1 MSTLLTLFL
10 EFLKIGLFTFGGGY
24 AMIPLIKETVLT
36 HSWITL
42 EEFNN
47 FIGICEC
54 TPGPIAIN
62 LATYVG
68 YETYGV
74 LGSIIASIAVVI
86 PSFVI
91 ILLIASILNN
101 FINNKF
107 VKYFLTGIKAS
118 TVALILGAGITLLM
132 SLLGFDD
139 ITFFTLNY
147 QALTCLVL
155 SVILLIVY
163 KLIFK
168 KKISTILFIIL
179 SALIGLIVGIIF
191 KNLNLL

>member
-24 AMIPLIKETVLT
+24 AMIPLIKETVLA

-118 TVALILGAGITLLM
+118 TVALILGAGITLLL

-139 ITFFTLNY
+139 ITSFSLNY
-147 QALTCLVL
+147 QALTCLIL
-155 SVILLIVY
+155 SVLLLIIY

-191 KNLNLL
+191 KNLNL

>member
-1 MSTLLTLFL
+1 MNLLTLFL

-36 HSWITL
+36 HNWITL
-42 EEFNN
+42 DEFNN

-68 YETYGV
+68 FETAGI
-74 LGSIIASIAVVI
+74 LGAILASIAVVI
-86 PSFVI
+86 PSFII

-118 TVALILGAGITLLM
+118 TVALILGAGITLLL

-139 ITFFTLNY
+139 IQNINFSY

-155 SVILLIVY
+155 SILLLTFY

-168 KKISTILFIIL
+168 KRISTILFIIL
-179 SALIGLIVGIIF
+179 SALIGLLVGIIF
-191 KNLNLL
+191 KNFNL

>member
-24 AMIPLIKETVLT
+24 AMIPLIKETVLA

-91 ILLIASILNN
+91 ILLIASVLNN

-118 TVALILGAGITLLM
+118 TVALILGAGITLLL

-139 ITFFTLNY
+139 ITSFSLNY
-147 QALTCLVL
+147 QALTCLIL
-155 SVILLIVY
+155 SVLLLIIY

-191 KNLNLL
+191 KNLNL

>member
-139 ITFFTLNY
+139 INSISLNY
-147 QALTCLVL
+147 QALTCLIL
-155 SVILLIVY
+155 SVLLLIIY
-163 KLIFK
+163 KIIFK

>member
-1 MSTLLTLFL
+1 MNLLTLFL

-36 HSWITL
+36 HNWITL
-42 EEFNN
+42 DEFNN

-68 YETYGV
+68 FETEGI
-74 LGSIIASIAVVI
+74 LGAILASIAVVI

-118 TVALILGAGITLLM
+118 TVALILGAGITLLL

-139 ITFFTLNY
+139 ISNISFNY

-155 SVILLIVY
+155 SILLLIFY

-168 KKISTILFIIL
+168 KRISTILFIIL
-179 SALIGLIVGIIF
+179 SALIGLLVGIIF
-191 KNLNLL
+191 KNFNWL

>member
-1 MSTLLTLFL
+1 MNLLTLFL

-36 HSWITL
+36 HNWITL
-42 EEFNN
+42 DEFNN

-68 YETYGV
+68 FETEGI
-74 LGSIIASIAVVI
+74 LGAILASIAVVI

-118 TVALILGAGITLLM
+118 TVALILGAGITLLL

-139 ITFFTLNY
+139 IKNISFNY

-155 SVILLIVY
+155 SILLLIFY

-168 KKISTILFIIL
+168 KRISTILFIIL
-179 SALIGLIVGIIF
+179 SALIGLLVGIIF
-191 KNLNLL
+191 KNFNWL

>member
-118 TVALILGAGITLLM
+118 TVALILGAGITLLL

-139 ITFFTLNY
+139 INSISFNY
-147 QALTCLVL
+147 QAFTCLVL
-155 SVILLIVY
+155 SIILLIVY

>member
-1 MSTLLTLFL
+1 MTLLTLFL

-24 AMIPLIKETVLT
+24 AMIPLIKETVLQ
-36 HSWITL
+36 HNWITL

-68 YETYGV
+68 FETSGV
-74 LGSIIASIAVVI
+74 LGAIVASIAVVI

-101 FINNKF
+101 FINNKY
-107 VKYFLTGIKAS
+107 VKYFLSGIKAC
-118 TVALILGAGITLLM
+118 TVALILGTGITLLL

-139 ITFFTLNY
+139 IHNIAFNY
-147 QALTCLVL
+147 QALTCLV
-155 SVILLIVY
+155 SSIILLIVY

-168 KKISTILFIIL
+168 KRISTILFIIL
-179 SALIGLIVGIIF
+179 SALIGLVVGIIF
-191 KNLNLL
+191 KNFNFL